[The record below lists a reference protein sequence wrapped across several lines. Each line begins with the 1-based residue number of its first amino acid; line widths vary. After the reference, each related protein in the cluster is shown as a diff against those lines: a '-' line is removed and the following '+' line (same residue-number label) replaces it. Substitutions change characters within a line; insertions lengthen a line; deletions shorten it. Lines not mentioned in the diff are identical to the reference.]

1 MYWLPTALLTAFSLS
16 TADALSKR
24 ALKGTDDLVIV
35 WVREGYALPFL
46 AFAFIFIDVP
56 PLDPTFWL
64 ALGLL
69 VPLEVVSLVLYVKAI
84 KLSPLSLSVPFLA
97 LSPVFIIFIAYF
109 VLGEVPT
116 RGGVA
121 GVCLIAV
128 GAYLLNASASRFGLL
143 GPIKAIAREPG
154 SMLMIVVSI
163 VYSVTATI
171 GKVAIEH
178 SGPAASG

>member
-97 LSPVFIIFIAYF
+97 LSPV
-109 VLGEVPT
+109 
-116 RGGVA
+116 
-121 GVCLIAV
+121 
-128 GAYLLNASASRFGLL
+128 
-143 GPIKAIAREPG
+143 
-154 SMLMIVVSI
+154 
-163 VYSVTATI
+163 
-171 GKVAIEH
+171 
-178 SGPAASG
+178 